1 MTDEFLSERFRP
13 SGQEILEKE
22 NLSDLYVYYDG
33 FFLKGKEAR
42 VIPFDPGWLNSF
54 GIFEGIRA
62 YDGNIFKLDQHINR
76 LFDSATGIGLK
87 VPLTKDELKEA
98 IILTARKNNLKNCHI
113 RPVVTRGPGKLGM
126 DPRRGVRA
134 SILILAYPFAPL
146 HGEKPVRAMI
156 SSVRRKSPLSVDGK
170 LKSLAYIDFI
180 VALVQAAAM
189 GMDDAIL
196 LDQDGYVGEG
206 CGANIAII
214 KNDKLVTPPPTAALQ
229 GITIETLL
237 EICPKL
243 GIRATYEQI
252 TPLQLYT
259 ADEAF
264 LCGTGA
270 EIAPIAEIDGRKI
283 GTRTPGPVTEK
294 LRDRYF
300 KVVRSEDLTSIY

>member
-1 MTDEFLSERFRP
+1 
-13 SGQEILEKE
+13 
-22 NLSDLYVYYDG
+22 
-33 FFLKGKEAR
+33 
-42 VIPFDPGWLNSF
+42 
-54 GIFEGIRA
+54 
-62 YDGNIFKLDQHINR
+62 
-76 LFDSATGIGLK
+76 
-87 VPLTKDELKEA
+87 
-98 IILTARKNNLKNCHI
+98 
-113 RPVVTRGPGKLGM
+113 
-126 DPRRGVRA
+126 
-134 SILILAYPFAPL
+134 
-146 HGEKPVRAMI
+146 MI

-243 GIRATYEQI
+243 GIRGTYEQI
-252 TPLQLYT
+252 TPIQLYT

-270 EIAPIAEIDGRKI
+270 EIASIAEIDGRKI
-283 GTRTPGPVTEK
+283 GTTTPGPVTEK
-294 LRDRYF
+294 LRDLYF
-300 KVVRSEDLTSIY
+300 KVVRSEYLTSIY

>member
-1 MTDEFLSERFRP
+1 
-13 SGQEILEKE
+13 
-22 NLSDLYVYYDG
+22 
-33 FFLKGKEAR
+33 
-42 VIPFDPGWLNSF
+42 
-54 GIFEGIRA
+54 
-62 YDGNIFKLDQHINR
+62 
-76 LFDSATGIGLK
+76 
-87 VPLTKDELKEA
+87 
-98 IILTARKNNLKNCHI
+98 
-113 RPVVTRGPGKLGM
+113 
-126 DPRRGVRA
+126 
-134 SILILAYPFAPL
+134 
-146 HGEKPVRAMI
+146 
-156 SSVRRKSPLSVDGK
+156 
-170 LKSLAYIDFI
+170 
-180 VALVQAAAM
+180 M

-283 GTRTPGPVTEK
+283 GSR
-294 LRDRYF
+294 
-300 KVVRSEDLTSIY
+300 